1 MSTIK
6 VILTK
11 DMSSLG
17 EEGDIKN
24 VKRGYARNFLL
35 PKGLAIECSK
45 ANLAEIDDK
54 KDYYEKRK
62 LEKKDLAVKV
72 KELLETK
79 KIKLVV
85 PAGDKGRLFGTVTSI
100 NIADELNKDEEIKK
114 FGTVI
119 DKKQIELNEHIKFQG
134 TFKYRIHI
142 YQDVY
147 ASLELQVE
155 AKIEKQKDEKGRR
168 KKFDRPRRNYRSE
181 KTEEASSENETAEI
195 EEKKESIE

>member
-1 MSTIK
+1 MSTLK

-11 DMSSLG
+11 DISTLG
-17 EEGDIKN
+17 EEGDIKT

-45 ANLAEIDDK
+45 KNLADIESK

-62 LEKKDLAVKV
+62 LEKRDVATKL

-100 NIADELNKDEEIKK
+100 NISEELNKDEEIKN
-114 FGTVI
+114 FGTLI
-119 DKKQIELNEHIKFQG
+119 DRKQIELNEHIKFQG
-134 TFKYRIHI
+134 NYKYRIHI
-142 YQDVY
+142 YQDIY
-147 ASLELQVE
+147 AVMELHVE
-155 AKIEKQKDEKGRR
+155 AKIEKHKEEKGRR
-168 KKFDRPRRNYRSE
+168 KRFDRPRRNYMSE
-181 KTEEASSENETAEI
+181 KSTETSPKEETTEI